1 MSTDTQTVSPG
12 DSNVSAADPA
22 LDPFADVGGLPGGN
36 NPLTDDPFTGLED
49 QEPSRPADVRA
60 WYLARARK
68 GYADLHRDWIQ
79 LPKGTKGPRG
89 SALARLVTSKREN
102 ALEAFLLL
110 HALQPVLQN
119 GQPLAMD
126 VWAAMMTRTTRVTHN
141 AASKAF
147 ADLVDMHLVKRR
159 REGRLSEV
167 TPLAEDGS
175 GAQWADV
182 GARTR
187 TGTMGQ
193 GYFTLPFAYWLEGYS
208 QQLRLPGK
216 AMLLILLADTQVK
229 QHTNIPIEKAQNWY
243 GVSERTAERGYREL
257 RDAGLLLEHRQQLSN
272 PEVPGGH
279 HHVYHRALAAPF
291 STIARTQ
298 LRREAKAAGEG
309 RRGTADT
316 SSDKEGGDNSDDRS
330 PDADSAKS

>member
-1 MSTDTQTVSPG
+1 MSTDTRTAPPG
-12 DSNVSAADPA
+12 DPRLFAAA
-22 LDPFADVGGLPGGN
+22 SGLDPFASVGGLSVGN
-36 NPLTDDPFTGLED
+36 NALTDDPFADLED

-89 SALARLVTSKREN
+89 SALARLVTTRREN

-110 HALQPVLQN
+110 HALQPVLQH

-147 ADLVDMHLVKRR
+147 ADLVDMRLVHRR

-167 TPLAEDGS
+167 APLAEDGS

-182 GARTR
+182 GTR
-187 TGTMGQ
+187 TQTGSMGQ
-193 GYFTLPFAYWLEGYS
+193 GYFTFPFAYWLDGYS
-208 QQLRLPGK
+208 ARLRLPGK

-229 QHTNIPIEKAQNWY
+229 QHTNIPIEKAQDWY
-243 GVSERTAERGYREL
+243 GVSERTAERGYNEL
-257 RDAGLLLEHRQQLSN
+257 KDAGLLLEHRQRVSN

-279 HHVYHRALAAPF
+279 HFVYHRALAAPF

-316 SSDKEGGDNSDDRS
+316 SSDKGGGDNSDDRS
-330 PDADSAKS
+330 PDADAAKS